1 MHYTANKLDF
11 GYRIFLLDQKKTK
24 TQCSSCQPISDTY
37 LLNFTIFI
45 YEKNNK
51 I

>member
-1 MHYTANKLDF
+1 MHYTANNW
-11 GYRIFLLDQKKTK
+11 ISLDQKKTK
-24 TQCSSCQPISDTY
+24 TQCSSSCQPISDTY